1 MANDPETTLPGGAL
15 SDNLAVREAGD
26 PDLSWIARLREAR
39 DERVEVETLKLG
51 MPTWGPTERP
61 DLAVEYGVVEREVLE
76 KFQVEARKRKK
87 ETGAGTDIDIKFL
100 CEAARAVYLRSPE
113 TDKLVKIV
121 KGGQTIRLDKRLGEM
136 LGLDPDGEGK
146 DSHTLLMY
154 LTKNNTV
161 ALGALAVT
169 VATWM
174 ANTSREVEDELV
186 GE

>member
-1 MANDPETTLPGGAL
+1 MANDPDTTLPGGAS
-15 SDNLAVREAGD
+15 SDNLA
-26 PDLSWIARLREAR
+26 IREAR
-39 DERVEVETLKLG
+39 DTDLSWMQRLREQRDERVDVETLKLG

-61 DLAVEYGVVEREVLE
+61 DLAVEFGVVEREVLE
-76 KFQVEARKRKK
+76 NFQLEARKRKK

-100 CEAARAVYLRSPE
+100 CASARAVYVRSPE
-113 TDKLVKIV
+113 TDKLVKV
-121 KGGQTIRLDKRLGEM
+121 TKDGRDVRLEKALGEM

-146 DSHTLLMY
+146 NSQTLLMY
-154 LTKNNTV
+154 LVKNNTV